1 MVLIPTALPGVLVIE
16 LAPLVDDRGFL
27 AVSFSRTFFAEHGL
41 NPHVEQ
47 VNLSYNA
54 AKGTLRGMHYQ
65 QSPFQEAKTVRCV
78 RGAAFDVAV
87 DLRPDSPTYCQ
98 WFGAELSPENRRAL
112 YVPEGVAHGFQ
123 TLTEHTEVVYT
134 VSAPYTPSHGAG
146 VRWDDPVFRIDWPD
160 AAHRTIHPRDR
171 TYPAFVPVAHA
182 ARIAGRPVA
191 EEK

>member
-1 MVLIPTALPGVLVIE
+1 MVLTPTPLPGVLVIE

-27 AVSFSRTFFAEHGL
+27 AVSFSRTVFGEHGL

-54 AKGTLRGMHYQ
+54 KPGTLRGLHYQ
-65 QSPFQEAKTVRCV
+65 RPPFEEAKTVRCV

-87 DLRPDSPTYCQ
+87 DLRPDSPAYCQ
-98 WFGAELSPENRRAL
+98 WFAVELSAENRRAL

-123 TLTEHTEVVYT
+123 TLTADAEVVYT
-134 VSAPYTPSHGAG
+134 VSAPYTPTHAAG
-146 VRWDDPVFRIDWPD
+146 VRWDDPAFGITWPE

-171 TYPAFVPVAHA
+171 AYPDFEPVAHA
-182 ARIAGRPVA
+182 ARIMGAQRR
-191 EEK
+191 